1 MFRACLFALASV
13 LGFVAP
19 ACNEDECHLI
29 EDSDEDSLTLL
40 SICVSADARA
50 GGERYPLAPG
60 NILGLLS
67 GSGFTDC
74 DVASCEDVD
83 FCGNADITALCLGIQ
98 AAVVATDEG
107 YIQVACED
115 DTQCPASAHC
125 GRFKYCLSN

>member
-1 MFRACLFALASV
+1 MFRACLFTLASV

-19 ACNEDECHLI
+19 ACNDDACHLI
-29 EDSDEDSLTLL
+29 EDSDEDSLKLA
-40 SICVSADARA
+40 ICFSADVRA
-50 GGERYPLAPG
+50 GADQSALPPG
-60 NILGLLS
+60 NIFSALS

-98 AAVVATDEG
+98 AAVIAAGEG
-107 YIQVACED
+107 IQVACED

-125 GRFKYCLSN
+125 GRYKYCLSN